1 MSARYHMKCYKGLAE
16 QAMLVRLLIAL
27 LVWALAATGAAAV
40 TQRVKSMFTTIDL
53 KSCRVL
59 KKHHDGYAWR
69 CRGLTGYPV
78 YVAEGDLRY
87 YVSIGN
93 NGETRRAAGQT
104 LNPFN
109 TIFKGDASRTAI
121 EWRFTTPE
129 GRTVPYATIVRY
141 FTSNDTGKGQVFVV
155 TRVTATETC
164 HVAYVDALANEDA
177 IKIARRVA
185 DERALRFDCNS
196 QPTIEGATG
205 KSPM

>member
-1 MSARYHMKCYKGLAE
+1 MP
-16 QAMLVRLLIAL
+16 VRLLI
-27 LVWALAATGAAAV
+27 LAFILASASTGSSAV
-40 TQRVKSMFTTIDL
+40 TQRVKSTFTTIDL
-53 KSCRVL
+53 KTCRVL

-69 CRGLTGYPV
+69 CRGLTGYPI

-87 YVSIGN
+87 YVSVGN
-93 NGETRRAAGQT
+93 DAEKRRAAGQT
-104 LNPFN
+104 LIPFN

-141 FTSNDTGKGQVFVV
+141 FTSNDSGGNGQVFVV

-177 IKIARRVA
+177 IKIARRIA
-185 DERALRFDCNS
+185 DERALKFDCKS
-196 QPTIEGATG
+196 QPTVEGATG